1 MAFQIIIWSY
11 YMAKKTL
18 KFSYLWMVLFMMS
31 MPIHA
36 ERNYDSTPVTV
47 FPSGEDER
55 TIAGS
60 ASYIDD
66 EELKKFGY
74 TDSERILNRI
84 PGVYS
89 QTEDGFGLRTNLGM
103 RGVSAKRS
111 AKTNIMED
119 GVLQGPAQYSNASM
133 YYYPTA
139 GRAEGVEVIKGA
151 AAIGTGPRTTAGTIN
166 YISRQVPTAGT
177 DGYVNMTFGDDGY
190 DRFHTY
196 YGGNI
201 GDFGYVVEY
210 HHYGSDGFKT
220 INTNG
225 GDAGF
230 DKQDNLVK
238 VRYTPSGSS
247 MNQYFELT
255 SINSEESS
263 NETYIGLTTAQ
274 FAANPYQ
281 RMAASAFD
289 NMSTDYHRYIFTHYM
304 EPMDNVQVTSKLYK
318 TRYSRLWGKV
328 GAVFV
333 KTADGLGSGTLTDLS
348 FSTHGFY
355 ELMHASGSGVFANN
369 YTVNRAYNI
378 VFGTTATDAAA
389 GEYIERSMGHRDYTM
404 QGFQTVINMQ
414 MGMHDLEL
422 GYRRHKDLRQRMD
435 SGFVRKY
442 VKDSNGLVSL
452 MVGGDSAQGS
462 QTGAER
468 KHADAVS
475 LHIKDTIK
483 HGNFTTVL
491 GLRHEDVEY
500 NKGTM
505 ANAGSSIQDKTNEAT
520 MIGMSTNYDLRNGA
534 SIFAGYHQGYSPTG
548 PSSSAQPEES
558 DNFEV
563 GVRYSQPGSY
573 FEAVGF
579 FVDYDNLLE
588 SCTISSGCSSGGSDL
603 GASNNAGEAEV
614 YGLELQYNLDN
625 MFAAPAMKGQ
635 GTTASAVRFPL
646 IMSALIQSS
655 EYKTDTNSTPGR
667 TGNDIMYIPKSQIF
681 VGTGMHTANWSL
693 DLSAKYYDSMFT
705 NEENSQRTGKAWIF
719 DLTGSHKL
727 PAMIP
732 GTRDAKVFVHVD
744 NLFDK
749 VFVASEHNHGKRP
762 NKPVSVSAG
771 VSFGF

>member
-1 MAFQIIIWSY
+1 
-11 YMAKKTL
+11 MAKKTL
-18 KFSYLWMVLFMMS
+18 KISYLWVVLLMMS

-36 ERNYDSTPVTV
+36 ERNYDSKPVTV
-47 FPSGEDER
+47 FGSGEDER

-66 EELKKFGY
+66 EELKRFGY
-74 TDSERILNRI
+74 TDSERMLNRI

-89 QTEDGFGLRTNLGM
+89 QTEDGFGLRTNIGM
-103 RGVSAKRS
+103 RGVTAKRS

-139 GRAEGVEVIKGA
+139 GRAEGIEVIKGA

-166 YISRQVPTAGT
+166 YISRQIPTAGAA
-177 DGYVNMTFGDDGY
+177 GYLNMTFGDDGY
-190 DRFHTY
+190 RRSHTY

-210 HHYGSDGFKT
+210 HDYRSDGFKT

-225 GDAGF
+225 GDTGF
-230 DKQDNLVK
+230 DKQDNLFK

-255 SINSEESS
+255 SINSEEAS

-281 RMAASAFD
+281 RMAGSAFD
-289 NMSTDYHRYIFTHYM
+289 TMDTDYHRYILTHYM
-304 EPMDNVQVTSKLYK
+304 EPMSNMQVTSKLYK

-328 GAVFV
+328 GAVYV
-333 KTADGLGSGTLTDLS
+333 RASDSDPTVAEVS
-348 FSTHGFY
+348 FSGNIY
-355 ELMHASGSGVFANN
+355 ELIHGVSAASIGATYRQQRAVDIMWGSTA
-369 YTVNRAYNI
+369 TSHHD
-378 VFGTTATDAAA
+378 ATDANK
-389 GEYIERSMGHRDYTM
+389 EYIKRSMGHRDYAMT
-404 QGFQTVINMQ
+404 GFQTVINMQ
-414 MGMHDLEL
+414 MGNHDMEF

-435 SGFVRKY
+435 KNFERKY

-452 MVGGDSAQGS
+452 MVGGDAAQGS
-462 QTGAER
+462 QAAAER
-468 KHADAVS
+468 KHADALS
-475 LHIKDTIK
+475 LHFKDTIT

-491 GLRHEDVEY
+491 GIRHEDVEY
-500 NKGTM
+500 NKGKLATP
-505 ANAGSSIQDKTNEAT
+505 GDSIRDKSNEAT
-520 MIGMSTNYDLRNGA
+520 MIGMSTNYNLQNGA

-548 PSSSAQPEES
+548 PSSTAEPEES

-588 SCTISSGCSSGGSDL
+588 SCLIANGCSSGGADQGS
-603 GASNNAGEAEV
+603 SSNAGEAEV

-635 GTTASAVRFPL
+635 GTAAASVRYPL
-646 IMSALIQSS
+646 VLSALIQHS
-655 EYKTDTNSTPGR
+655 EYKTATDSVQNRVGK
-667 TGNDIMYIPKSQIF
+667 DIMYIPKSQIF
-681 VGTGMHTANWSL
+681 VGTGMYTADWEL
-693 DLSAKYYDSMFT
+693 DLSAKYYDDMFVNQSNT
-705 NEENSQRTGKAWIF
+705 RKTGKAWIF
-719 DLTGSHKL
+719 DVTGTHKL
-727 PAMIP
+727 PALIP
-732 GTRDAKVFVHVD
+732 GTRDSKVFVHVD

-749 VFVASEHNHGKRP
+749 VFLASEHNHGKRP
-762 NKPVSVSAG
+762 NKPLTVSAG

>member
-1 MAFQIIIWSY
+1 
-11 YMAKKTL
+11 MAKKTL
-18 KFSYLWMVLFMMS
+18 KISYLWVVLLMVS

-36 ERNYDSTPVTV
+36 ERNYDSKPVTV
-47 FPSGEDER
+47 FGSGEDER

-60 ASYIDD
+60 ASYLDD
-66 EELKKFGY
+66 AELKKFGY
-74 TDSERILNRI
+74 TDSERMLNRI

-119 GVLQGPAQYSNASM
+119 GVLQGPAQYSNSSM

-139 GRAEGVEVIKGA
+139 GRAQGIEVIKGA

-177 DGYVNMTFGDDGY
+177 EGYLNMTFGDDGY
-190 DRFHTY
+190 RRSHTY

-210 HHYGSDGFKT
+210 HDYRSDGYKT

-225 GDAGF
+225 GDTGF
-230 DKQDNLVK
+230 DKQDNLFK

-263 NETYIGLTTAQ
+263 NETYIGLTTTQ

-281 RMAASAFD
+281 RMAGSAFD
-289 NMSTDYHRYIFTHYM
+289 TMDTDYHRYIFTHYM
-304 EPMDNVQVTSKLYK
+304 EPMANMQVTSKLYK

-328 GAVFV
+328 GAVFT
-333 KTADGLGSGTLTDLS
+333 KTSASNNTLLDTS
-348 FSTHGFY
+348 FSGNIY
-355 ELMHASGSGVFANN
+355 ELVHGVSAAAIGATYAQQRAVDIMWGS
-369 YTVNRAYNI
+369 
-378 VFGTTATDAAA
+378 TATDAIA
-389 GEYIERSMGHRDYTM
+389 GEYIERSMGHRDYAM

-414 MGMHDLEL
+414 MGNHDMEF

-435 SGFVRKY
+435 KSFVRKY
-442 VKDSNGLVSL
+442 VKDSNGLVTL
-452 MVGGDSAQGS
+452 MVGGDAAQGA
-462 QTGAER
+462 QGAAEL

-475 LHIKDTIK
+475 LHFKDTIT

-491 GLRHEDVEY
+491 GVRHEDVEY

-505 ANAGSSIQDKTNEAT
+505 DNPGNSIQDKTNEAT
-520 MIGMSTNYDLRNGA
+520 MIGMSTNYNLQNGA

-548 PSSSAQPEES
+548 PSSTALPEES
-558 DNFEV
+558 DNYEV
-563 GVRYSQPGSY
+563 GIRYSMPGSY
-573 FEAVGF
+573 FEAVAF
-579 FVDYDNLLE
+579 MVDYDNLLE

-614 YGLELQYNLDN
+614 KGVELQYTLDN
-625 MFAAPAMKGQ
+625 MFSAPAMKGQ
-635 GTTASAVRFPL
+635 GTAVSSVRYPL
-646 IMSALIQSS
+646 LVSALIQSS

-667 TGNDIMYIPKSQIF
+667 TGNDIMYIPKSQLY
-681 VGTGMHTANWSL
+681 VGTGMHTANWTL
-693 DLSAKYYDSMFT
+693 DLAAKYYDTMFT
-705 NEENSQRTGKAWIF
+705 NEENSQKTGKGVIF

-732 GTRDAKVFVHVD
+732 GTRDAKAFIHVD

-762 NKPVSVSAG
+762 NKPLTVSAG

>member
-1 MAFQIIIWSY
+1 
-11 YMAKKTL
+11 MAKKTL
-18 KFSYLWMVLFMMS
+18 KISYLWVVLLMVS

-36 ERNYDSTPVTV
+36 ERNYDSKPVTV
-47 FPSGEDER
+47 FGSGEDER

-60 ASYIDD
+60 ASYVGD

-89 QTEDGFGLRTNLGM
+89 QTEDGFGLRTNIGM
-103 RGVSAKRS
+103 RGVTAKRS

-119 GVLQGPAQYSNASM
+119 GVLQGPAQYSNSSM

-139 GRAEGVEVIKGA
+139 GRMQGVEVIKGA

-177 DGYVNMTFGDDGY
+177 DGYLSMSFGDDGY
-190 DRFHTY
+190 SRTHSY

-201 GDFGYVVEY
+201 GDFGYVVEFHDY
-210 HHYGSDGFKT
+210 RSDGYKT

-225 GDAGF
+225 GDTGF
-230 DKQDNLVK
+230 DKQDNLFK

-281 RMAASAFD
+281 RVAASAFD
-289 NMSTDYHRYIFTHYM
+289 QMDTDYHRYIFTHYM

-328 GAVFV
+328 GSVYVKSAAVG
-333 KTADGLGSGTLTDLS
+333 TALASVDLKDEVYDLIHNPSALG
-348 FSTHGFY
+348 
-355 ELMHASGSGVFANN
+355 ASYGQQ
-369 YTVNRAYNI
+369 RAVDI
-378 VFGTTATDAAA
+378 IWGTTATGA
-389 GEYIERSMGHRDYTM
+389 GEYIKRSMGHRDYTM

-414 MGMHDLEL
+414 MGNHDMEF

-435 SGFVRKY
+435 SGFSRKY
-442 VKDSNGLVSL
+442 IKDSNGLVSL
-452 MVGGDSAQGS
+452 MVGGDTAQGS

-475 LHIKDTIK
+475 LHFKDTIS

-491 GLRHEDVEY
+491 GVRHEDVEY

-520 MIGMSTNYDLRNGA
+520 MIAMSTNYNLGNGA

-548 PSSSAQPEES
+548 PSSTADPEES
-558 DNFEV
+558 DNIEV

-573 FEAVGF
+573 FEAVSF
-579 FVDYDNLLE
+579 LVDYENLLE
-588 SCTISSGCSSGGSDL
+588 SCTISNGCSAGGSDL
-603 GASNNAGEAEV
+603 GASNNAGQAQV
-614 YGLELQYNLDN
+614 YGLELQYTLDN

-635 GTTASAVRFPL
+635 GSSASAVRYPL
-646 IMSALIQSS
+646 ILSALIQKS
-655 EYKTDTNSTPGR
+655 EYKSDTDGVAGR
-667 TGNDIMYIPKSQIF
+667 TGNDIMYIPKSQVYI
-681 VGTGMHTANWSL
+681 GTGMHTANWTL
-693 DLSAKYYDSMFT
+693 DISGKYYDSMFS
-705 NEENSQRTGKAWIF
+705 NEQNTQKTGKGMVF

-727 PAMIP
+727 PALIP
-732 GTRDAKVFVHVD
+732 GTRDSKIFVHVD

-749 VFVASEHNHGKRP
+749 VFIATEHNHGKRP
-762 NKPVSVSAG
+762 NKPLTVSAG